1 MKDKLCF
8 ICHKAG
14 HQAFNCPTKPKGKKR
29 PQRKPGRRVRQI
41 IQDQDSSE
49 AEEAEEASGEESVSE
64 ELNVEAVQADFDN
77 TDF

>member
-29 PQRKPGRRVRQI
+29 PQWKPGQCVKQI
-41 IQDQDSSE
+41 VQDQDSSE
-49 AEEAEEASGEESVSE
+49 AEEPEEASEEESVLE
-64 ELNVEAVQADFDN
+64 ELNVEAVRADFDD